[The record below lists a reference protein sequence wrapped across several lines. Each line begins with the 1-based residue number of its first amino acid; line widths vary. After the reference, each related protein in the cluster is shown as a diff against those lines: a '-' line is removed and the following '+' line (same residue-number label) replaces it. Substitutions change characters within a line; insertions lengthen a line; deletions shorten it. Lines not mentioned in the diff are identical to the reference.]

1 MQTIFACI
9 FMRRKLGLKY
19 VSAFSPLGVYGAS
32 SSATNTGIDCYTI
45 IEDLAA
51 AKGKTVPQ
59 VFPIIFIY

>member
-1 MQTIFACI
+1 MYIHEKEAGS
-9 FMRRKLGLKY
+9 GLEY
-19 VSAFSPLGVYGAS
+19 ASVFSPLGVYEAS
-32 SSATNTGIDCYTI
+32 SSATNTGKDYYTI